1 MNAEE
6 RMHCRQMALELGVS
20 EKSLRRS
27 GALRPEITEAARATL
42 INHIKRGV
50 KTPHNEP
57 MLMPGGLLVREST
70 ETITL
75 TIRKQPTK
83 ADRGAAAEVLAVQR
97 AGGRA

>member
-1 MNAEE
+1 MIPA
-6 RMHCRQMALELGVS
+6 RGQVRQMALELGVS

-27 GALRPEITEAARATL
+27 GALRPEMTEAARATL

-50 KTPHNEP
+50 RTPHNEP
-57 MLMPGGLLVREST
+57 MLMPGGVMVREST

-75 TIRKQPTK
+75 TIRKQPSK
-83 ADRGAAAEVLAVQR
+83 AERAATAEVLAVQR